1 MQKDKFT
8 AKHIVASSINNT
20 IEWYDFA
27 VYGYF
32 AVIIADTFFPASDMQ
47 VSLLVAFAAFA
58 SGYVTRPLGAIIFG
72 HFSDKIGRKK
82 TLLWSISM
90 MSIASASISI
100 LPTHDS
106 IGWYASVL
114 LVLFRMLGG
123 ISMGGASSAS
133 YVVEKVKKNRVL
145 TLSFLIVGATVG
157 FIFGSLISIS
167 LHYLLS
173 DTSLVLYGWRIAFF
187 LSLILGII
195 GVILRLG
202 LPNLEPIKP
211 PLKVPFF
218 TLIKHHKRPLL
229 ENTGI
234 NLAGAVLFYSLFVY
248 ATSWLTQRMHI
259 NEAGALDINLY
270 ALIVLGVSLLLGGY
284 LGDRISKRYLAMGV
298 FTSFIILIYP
308 LFWLM
313 GHSSYGLIFLGE
325 AILAVLLGLLFPSI
339 LMLQLENFPKN
350 IRASGSALSYNLTWG
365 IFGGT
370 APLMASWLTLK
381 THENLAF
388 TYYIII
394 LAIISLVATIS
405 IVEKKQKI
413 KSQANG

>member
-1 MQKDKFT
+1 MQKDNFS
-8 AKHIVASSINNT
+8 AKHIIASSINNT

-27 VYGYF
+27 IYGYF
-32 AVIIADTFFPASDMQ
+32 AVTMAEIFFPTSDMQ
-47 VSLLVAFAAFA
+47 ISLLVVFAAFA
-58 SGYVTRPLGAIIFG
+58 SGYITRPLGAIIFG

-82 TLLWSISM
+82 ALLWSVAM
-90 MSIASASISI
+90 MAIASASVSI
-100 LPTHDS
+100 LPTHNS
-106 IGWYASVL
+106 IGFYASIL
-114 LVLFRMLGG
+114 LVVFRILGG
-123 ISMGGASSAS
+123 ISTGGASSAS

-157 FIFGSLISIS
+157 FVLGSLVSIT

-173 DTSLVLYGWRIAFF
+173 NTDLMLYGWRIAFF
-187 LSLILGII
+187 LSLILGIV
-195 GVILRLG
+195 GVILRMG

-211 PLKVPFF
+211 PLKVPFL
-218 TLIKHHKRPLL
+218 TLVKHHKRTLL

-234 NLAGAVLFYSLFVY
+234 NLAGAVLFYSLFIY

-270 ALIVLGVSLLLGGY
+270 ALIVLGFSLILGGY
-284 LGDRISKRYLAMGV
+284 LGDRISKRYLAITV
-298 FTSFIILIYP
+298 FTSFIILVHP

-325 AILAVLLGLLFPSI
+325 AILALLLGLLFPSI

-394 LAIISLVATIS
+394 LAILSLIATIS
-405 IVEKKQKI
+405 IREKHK
-413 KSQANG
+413 